1 MNGYTRFSSQ
11 KWQICLWRLFV
22 NNEKRSYLTDT
33 KNYRLGMVHVLYFH
47 SRRNERAGEHSLN
60 SPLRLWEAK
69 SQADFYHTGQKHWVS
84 QAKSCKIF
92 AKNETSSSVPLNAK
106 QIMLQCQSI
115 INFVL
120 AYTEWIF
127 ISYPQS
133 INISCILMTEIAST
147 KCGLT
152 ETIDRSYIVILFSVV
167 FVFLLE
173 ILNIIF

>member
-1 MNGYTRFSSQ
+1 MQNICKKMN
-11 KWQICLWRLFV
+11 
-22 NNEKRSYLTDT
+22 
-33 KNYRLGMVHVLYFH
+33 
-47 SRRNERAGEHSLN
+47 
-60 SPLRLWEAK
+60 
-69 SQADFYHTGQKHWVS
+69 
-84 QAKSCKIF
+84 
-92 AKNETSSSVPLNAK
+92 TSSSVLLNAK

-152 ETIDRSYIVILFSVV
+152 ETIDRPYIVILFSVV
-167 FVFLLE
+167 FVFLLQ